1 MFTRLAG
8 LALAAPRRLAGAGL
22 LALIVFA
29 VIGGPALGR
38 LNAPRAFDDPGS
50 QSTLAREQIERA
62 TGHGA
67 YPEVVALVAASPSS
81 AQVSRVAGEIRADQA
96 VASVTVPPAAGG
108 SPLVSR
114 GGRQTLIPVVLK
126 AGVSQN
132 GVVDRLAA
140 DFRRDPAVLLGG
152 DAVAARQ
159 AGQQATRDLG
169 LAEAITFPML
179 ALLSLLIF
187 RGVAALLPLAVGT
200 VTLRRLHQRLAI
212 SETPSQPRIPAPAA
226 RS

>member
-29 VIGGPALGR
+29 VHPGPGADRARHRARRLPGGR
-38 LNAPRAFDDPGS
+38 R
-50 QSTLAREQIERA
+50 
-62 TGHGA
+62 
-67 YPEVVALVAASPSS
+67 
-81 AQVSRVAGEIRADQA
+81 
-96 VASVTVPPAAGG
+96 AGG
-108 SPLVSR
+108 SIAVQRPGQPG
-114 GGRQTLIPVVLK
+114 GGRDPCRPGRGQCHRP
-126 AGVSQN
+126 AG
-132 GVVDRLAA
+132 GGRLAAGLPRLAA

-200 VTLRRLHQRLAI
+200 VTLRRLHQRLPI